1 MRTVKLM
8 SQTVTGQTTGS
19 TFTFEMPKGNRG
31 IVNFHLSSINDA
43 AGNVTAQLEGRL
55 SDRME
60 FVVVDIDS
68 SGTDVVT
75 LTSGSATVTA
85 QDIQVYPQMR
95 VKVNA
100 VNTATSAV
108 VDFQLSN

>member
-1 MRTVKLM
+1 MRTVDLM
-8 SQTVTGQTTGS
+8 NQTVTGTTTGS
-19 TFTFEMPKGNRG
+19 TFTFEMPKGNRAV
-31 IVNFHLSSINDA
+31 VNFFLSSINDTN
-43 AGNVTAQLEGRL
+43 GNVTAQLEGRL

-75 LTSGSATVTA
+75 LTSTNHTVTA
-85 QDIQVYPQMR
+85 QDIQIYPQMR
-95 VKVNA
+95 AKVNA

-108 VDFQLSN
+108 VDIKLSN